1 MLTQFLGEFMEND
14 RMIAYLK
21 MFKETVIGFK
31 KFELK
36 TISRYNNQHVDT
48 LIYIS
53 SKEEKR

>member
-21 MFKETVIGFK
+21 MFKETVIGLK